1 MTTISGRSSLSG
13 MRIALAQ
20 INPTVGDLEG
30 NLEKILAYWERARE
44 VSADLVCFPELAL
57 CGYPPR
63 DLLYRREF
71 LAALEETLRKLV
83 SRVDRPALVLG
94 LPERNQGPGHLLWN
108 SLVFIREHRIL
119 YRYRKGLIPYYDI
132 YEEPRY
138 FEGGTEPG
146 LLEFCGLRLGFTI
159 CEDIWNEPG
168 FVPKPYARDPV
179 RELSA
184 CRPQVTINLSASPFH
199 LGKLSTRLDLLARKI
214 RLLGTPFFYVNQVGA
229 QDHLIFDGASM
240 VLSPEGRILAQARD
254 FEEDLIWYDLATG
267 EGTLHPVSSRRSEA
281 LLKALV
287 LGVRDFFRKV
297 GARGALIGLS
307 GGIDSSVTA
316 AIAVKALS
324 PDRVIGVLMPSSYN
338 PPESE
343 EDALLLARNLGIR
356 TLRLPISAP
365 FSAFREVLSEGLGEK
380 VSGLVEEN
388 LQARIRGVLLMAL
401 SNHFP
406 GYLVLNTGNKSE
418 IAVGYC
424 TLYGD
429 TCGALSVL
437 GDVTKDLVYELALE
451 INREGPVIPERVL
464 RKPPS
469 AELRPDQK
477 DEDDLPPYYLVNNVV
492 RAYVERGLS
501 PEEIIRLGIPE
512 RVVREVLG
520 RLRRAEFKR
529 WQLPPTLRVSP
540 QAFGY
545 GWRYPIAH
553 GFPLENPE
561 RLYRS
566 GEPEKKTP
574 SEG

>member
-1 MTTISGRSSLSG
+1 MTARIPRNSLSA

-30 NLEKILAYWERARE
+30 NLQKILEYHRRARE
-44 VSADLVCFPELAL
+44 LGADLVLFPELSL

-71 LAALEETLRKLV
+71 LRAVEEALSELV
-83 SRVDRPALVLG
+83 AL
-94 LPERNQGPGHLLWN
+94 
-108 SLVFIREHRIL
+108 IREPAAVVGYPEKNPAFGKPLFNTLALIQEGRIL
-119 YRYRKGLIPYYDI
+119 FRYRKGLIPYYDI

-138 FEGGTEPG
+138 FEGGGSPG
-146 LLEFCGLRLGFTI
+146 VFEFRGLRLGFTI
-159 CEDIWNEPG
+159 CEDLWNESG
-168 FVPKPYARDPV
+168 YVPKLYPRDPV
-179 RELSA
+179 ADLSA
-184 CRPQVTINLSASPFH
+184 EGPRVTINLSASPFH
-199 LGKLSTRLDLLARKI
+199 LDKGAMRESLLATKAR
-214 RLLGTPFFYVNQVGA
+214 RLRAYIFYVNQVGA
-229 QDHLIFDGASM
+229 QDHIIFDGQSL
-240 VLSPEGRILAQARD
+240 VVSPEGRVVARARD
-254 FEEDLIWYDLATG
+254 FEEDLIFYDLETG
-267 EGTLHPVSSRRSEA
+267 EGIFHPASERRSES

-297 GARGALIGLS
+297 GAKGAIVGLS

-316 AIAVKALS
+316 VIAVRALGAENV
-324 PDRVIGVLMPSSYN
+324 RGVIMPSPYN
-338 PPESE
+338 SPESE
-343 EDALLLARNLGIR
+343 EDALTLARNLGLR
-356 TLRLPISAP
+356 TLRLPIAEALSAMKK
-365 FSAFREVLSEGLGEK
+365 VLATGLGEE

-388 LQARIRGVLLMAL
+388 LQARIRGTLLMAL
-401 SNHFP
+401 SNRFR

-418 IAVGYC
+418 LAVGYC

-451 INREGPVIPERVL
+451 INREGQVIPERIL

-469 AELRPDQK
+469 AELRPNQK

-492 RAYVERGLS
+492 RAYVEEGLS
-501 PEEIIRLGIPE
+501 PGEIIRRGLPE
-512 RVVREVLG
+512 KVVREVIG

-529 WQLPPTLRVSP
+529 WQLPPTLRVTS

-553 GFPLENPE
+553 RFPMETQ
-561 RLYRS
+561 
-566 GEPEKKTP
+566 G
-574 SEG
+574 